1 MSTFLS
7 SSLGKSSSSLS
18 RSSVPAF
25 SRLSVRS
32 MADSAFKK
40 IQIQRDDTTF
50 DAYVVG
56 KDDAPGIVVI
66 QEWWG
71 VEVEIKNHAIK
82 ISQLDPG
89 FKALIPDLY
98 RGKVGLD
105 AAEAKHLMDGLD
117 WPGAVKDIS
126 DSVNWLK
133 ANGSKKVG
141 VTGMCMGGALAIASS
156 VLIPEVDAVV
166 GFYGTPSSELAD
178 PAQAKAP
185 IQAHFGELDHIV
197 GFSDVTAA
205 RNLEEKLKASGVAHE
220 VHIYPGNG
228 HAFLNRSPEGVSR
241 RKSLGDSDD
250 DEAAVELAW
259 SRFNSW
265 MKHYLA

>member
-1 MSTFLS
+1 MLGGALVVSSSSSTFLS
-7 SSLGKSSSSLS
+7 SSLRKSSSSSSLS
-18 RSSVPAF
+18 RSSVPSV

-89 FKALIPDLY
+89 FKTLIPDLY

-126 DSVNWLK
+126 ASVNWL
-133 ANGSKKVG
+133 
-141 VTGMCMGGALAIASS
+141 
-156 VLIPEVDAVV
+156 
-166 GFYGTPSSELAD
+166 
-178 PAQAKAP
+178 
-185 IQAHFGELDHIV
+185 
-197 GFSDVTAA
+197 
-205 RNLEEKLKASGVAHE
+205 
-220 VHIYPGNG
+220 
-228 HAFLNRSPEGVSR
+228 
-241 RKSLGDSDD
+241 
-250 DEAAVELAW
+250 
-259 SRFNSW
+259 
-265 MKHYLA
+265 